1 MEKTSDKL
9 AHLGKA
15 VEASKDL
22 AGTKEARRRDAACKA
37 ARTNQMKRQVEIHS
51 VDPVI
56 VQEVAAGTVPNE
68 TPEAFADNVSEKW
81 STIQLQDHPDLEQNV
96 KRLRTLYVTTTIPWA
111 EFKAKYI
118 TQGAATID
126 VIRLR
131 ERWDDQRV
139 EFHNQRIDAVADRF
153 QEEMEDALQE
163 HNQMHLEISMLIGKK
178 IREVLPSVTKPVEI
192 QSCAVAL
199 KNIQS
204 VSRLAL
210 GASTDNTALKG
221 VDDFEE
227 FLKGMKSGKKENDKE

>member
-1 MEKTSDKL
+1 MAKTSEKL
-9 AHLGKA
+9 SHLGRA
-15 VEASKDL
+15 VENSKDL
-22 AGTKEARRRDAACKA
+22 AGTKA
-37 ARTNQMKRQVEIHS
+37 ARNRDIRAKAMRGIQMQHQIDTYGTDPQVVE
-51 VDPVI
+51 
-56 VQEVAAGTVPNE
+56 EVSAGTVPDE
-68 TPEAFADNVSEKW
+68 TPEDLAGRMRDESF
-81 STIQLQDHPDLEQNV
+81 QLQDRPDLEIDV
-96 KRLRTLYVTTTIPWA
+96 KRLRTLYVTSTISWQD
-111 EFKAKYI
+111 FKTKYI
-118 TQGAATID
+118 ASGAAAID

-139 EFHNQRIDAVADRF
+139 EFHNQRIEAVADRF
-153 QEEMEDALQE
+153 HEEMEDALQE

-199 KNIQS
+199 KNIQA

-227 FLKGMKSGKKENDKE
+227 FLKGVKSGKKQDDQE